1 MVSPEPP
8 IRYYRASSVR
18 RPAVIVVAA
27 IVGVVALGAGAA
39 WGLGRLGGDSTV
51 GTVGLG
57 AAPGEFADDETNSD
71 GVASEPGSD
80 PDVADGQDRP
90 AATSMAMVG
99 DSITDGSADA
109 IRYVLASEGFD
120 EITIDA
126 VTSRRIEEG
135 TGKGSPL
142 SGIKSLY
149 RLLAAGTA
157 PDVWV
162 IALGTNDVG
171 LYDDQAEYRRLV
183 TTMVEMIPDEVPLV
197 WVDVYRAEHLT
208 DTVVYNE
215 ILGEI
220 VLARPD
226 SAVVS
231 WFAHASDPG
240 ADVLRDDQVHP
251 NRNGTAVFASV
262 VAEGISQV
270 S

>member
-8 IRYYRASSVR
+8 IRYYRAR
-18 RPAVIVVAA
+18 RARFPAVVMVGA
-27 IVGVVALGAGAA
+27 IVGVVTLGAGAA
-39 WGLGRLGGDSTV
+39 WGIGRLGGASRV
-51 GTVGLG
+51 GSVGLV
-57 AAPGEFADDETNSD
+57 AAPGDFADDQANND
-71 GVASEPGSD
+71 GIVAEPGVD
-80 PDVADGQDRP
+80 PAAADGQDRP

-149 RLLAAGTA
+149 RLLADGTSA
-157 PDVWV
+157 DVWV

-171 LYDDQAEYRRLV
+171 LYDDPAEYRRLV
-183 TTMVEMIPDEVPLV
+183 TTMVEMIPDDVPLV
-197 WVDVYRAEHLT
+197 WVDVYRVEHLA

-215 ILGEI
+215 ILVEI
-220 VLARPD
+220 VSARPD

-251 NRNGTAVFASV
+251 NRNGNTVFASV